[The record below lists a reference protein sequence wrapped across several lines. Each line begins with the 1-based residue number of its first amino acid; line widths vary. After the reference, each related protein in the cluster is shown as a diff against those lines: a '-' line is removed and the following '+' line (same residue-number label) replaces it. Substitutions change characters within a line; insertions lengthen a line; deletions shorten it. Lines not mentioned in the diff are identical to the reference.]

1 MKRINLIALII
12 AALALITAIV
22 VPVANAGWN
31 GAKTKTVTYD
41 VVEDMNRFIFDKDVV
56 FDDGMP
62 ADGSAFITRGFLYP
76 EGTLTCDAEG
86 RCNGMHKDGS
96 AEFPDKVVGEWI
108 CQGYMINEA
117 AHAKSGVWVFSTQ
130 FFQVGTTPGAQ
141 TIVTQGY
148 ELADIG
154 VAIQRAI
161 TGGTGEYGQARGE
174 QEQQL
179 LGLNASEGVALRV
192 KLAVQTR

>member
-1 MKRINLIALII
+1 MKRINLTALLI

-31 GAKTKTVTYD
+31 GPKTKTVTFD

-76 EGTLTCDAEG
+76 KGTLTCDADG
-86 RCNGMHKDGS
+86 RCNGMHKDGR
-96 AEFPDKVVGEWI
+96 AEFPEKVVGEWV

-130 FFQVGTTPGAQ
+130 FFQAGDKTGAQ

-148 ELADIG
+148 ELADVG

-174 QEQQL
+174 QEQVL

-192 KLAVQTR
+192 KLEVQTR